1 MRILVL
7 GAGGIGGY
15 FGGRLAASEVD
26 VHFLVRPPRA
36 ELLDREGLSIISPIG
51 DLRIPVRTLTAA
63 TSPFDAVLLACKAY
77 DLDAAMDAI
86 APAVGPS
93 TLILP
98 LLNGIRQ
105 LDLLDTRFGRE
116 HVLGGLCHI
125 GVTINEAGAI
135 HHLNKLQRLTLG
147 PRTEGQVDAAEG
159 LHKVLKRGGFDLVLS
174 GSIMQEL
181 WEKFTFLTTYA
192 GMTTLMR
199 APIGAIMATQ
209 EGEAITLEMLEECSA
224 TAAANGH
231 APRSEALAPMIS
243 SLTERGSPGT
253 ASMFR
258 DMTRNGPT
266 EHEHIIGDMFLRARA
281 ANVAAPLL
289 RVSLANMQSYTAMR
303 TGLAS
308 H

>member
-1 MRILVL
+1 MRILIL

-36 ELLDREGLSIISPIG
+36 ELLDRNGLSIISPVG
-51 DLRIPVRTLTAA
+51 NLRIPVQTLTAA

-86 APAVGPS
+86 APAIGPS

-116 HVLGGLCHI
+116 RVLGGLCHI
-125 GVTINEAGAI
+125 GVTMNEAGEI
-135 HHLNKLQRLTLG
+135 HHLNTLQRLTLG
-147 PRTEGQVDAAEG
+147 PRTAGQAGTAEA
-159 LHKVLKRGGFDLVLS
+159 LHKVLERGGFDPVLS
-174 GSIMQEL
+174 TSIMQEL

-199 APIGAIMATQ
+199 APIGAIMETR
-209 EGEAITLEMLEECSA
+209 EGEAIIREMLAECSA
-224 TAAANGH
+224 TATANGH
-231 APRSEALAPMIS
+231 APRPEALAQMIS
-243 SLTERGSPGT
+243 FLTEHGSPGT

-258 DMTRNGPT
+258 DMARNGPT
-266 EHEHIIGDMFLRARA
+266 EHEHIIGDMLLRARTA
-281 ANVAAPLL
+281 GVAAPLL
-289 RVSLANMQSYTAMR
+289 RVSLANLQSYTAMR
-303 TGLAS
+303 TGSAI